1 MVTSRT
7 RALVA
12 IGCSLLAAAAAAA
25 AAALAVPA
33 HAQTPEDKFVDD
45 IRRSNSVTTTIPGTP
60 TNWISA
66 GWTSCN
72 RISSALRQGSRLQPA
87 INNEVIAAKTFNV
100 ISQQDATALVTYAI
114 LDLCPYLIP
123 DKNQPDGGTGN

>member
-1 MVTSRT
+1 MTSYT
-7 RALVA
+7 QAVAA
-12 IGCSLLAAAAAAA
+12 IGCSLLAAAALAA
-25 AAALAVPA
+25 PA
-33 HAQTPEDKFVDD
+33 RAQTPEDKFVED

-72 RISSALRQGSRLQPA
+72 RISSAVRQGSRLQPA

>member
-1 MVTSRT
+1 MT
-7 RALVA
+7 
-12 IGCSLLAAAAAAA
+12 IGCSLVA
-25 AAALAVPA
+25 AAALAAPA

-72 RISSALRQGSRLQPA
+72 RISSAVRQGSRLQPA

-123 DKNQPDGGTGN
+123 DKNQPAAGTENAGTGN

>member
-1 MVTSRT
+1 MP
-7 RALVA
+7 A
-12 IGCSLLAAAAAAA
+12 GCSLLL
-25 AAALAVPA
+25 AAALAAPTRA
-33 HAQTPEDKFVDD
+33 ETPEDKFVND
-45 IRRSNSVTTTIPGTP
+45 IQRSNSVTTNIPGTP

-72 RISSALRQGSRLQPA
+72 RISSAVRQGSRLQPA

-123 DKNQPDGGTGN
+123 DKSQPDGGTGSGVPGN

>member
-1 MVTSRT
+1 M
-7 RALVA
+7 A
-12 IGCSLLAAAAAAA
+12 IGCSLAA
-25 AAALAVPA
+25 AAALAAPA
-33 HAQTPEDKFVDD
+33 WAQTPEDKFVDD
-45 IRRSNSVTTTIPGTP
+45 IQRSNSVTTTIPGTP

-72 RISSALRQGSRLQPA
+72 RISSAVRQGSRLQPA

-100 ISQQDATALVTYAI
+100 INQQDAAALVTFAV

-123 DKNQPDGGTGN
+123 DKSQPDGGTGNTGAGS

>member
-1 MVTSRT
+1 VVTSRT

-12 IGCSLLAAAAAAA
+12 IGCSLLAAAAA

-72 RISSALRQGSRLQPA
+72 RISSAVRQGSRLQPA